1 MKKLLIILTI
11 VFGTTLAYGQE
22 KAPEAA
28 KPKHD
33 KFRWGFTF
41 MNVWS
46 DVQGSTP
53 DLYTKPSLGGIVKVE
68 YYPVEFLGITAGVG
82 YQQRG
87 YGLILPDTGFVA
99 PSLNTYRNRIRT
111 NNLEFP
117 IGLILKT
124 PKPIAGGSTWLT
136 ANVGISPLR
145 MFEANDVYLS
155 VEDGFHIVNDVTTS
169 FNRSDSPV
177 FVSFGPEID
186 TSAGYL
192 QIHLIGSFGSKEL
205 FTDVNNPKGYS
216 GKNRFIGLSI
226 GCTF

>member
-1 MKKLLIILTI
+1 
-11 VFGTTLAYGQE
+11 
-22 KAPEAA
+22 
-28 KPKHD
+28 
-33 KFRWGFTF
+33 
-41 MNVWS
+41 
-46 DVQGSTP
+46 
-53 DLYTKPSLGGIVKVE
+53 
-68 YYPVEFLGITAGVG
+68 
-82 YQQRG
+82 
-87 YGLILPDTGFVA
+87 
-99 PSLNTYRNRIRT
+99 
-111 NNLEFP
+111 
-117 IGLILKT
+117 
-124 PKPIAGGSTWLT
+124 
-136 ANVGISPLR
+136 
-145 MFEANDVYLS
+145 